1 MSLIQK
7 VKRNMEGRNWLRRT
21 EFILFIALLIA
32 TIVDAAILLLY
43 PIKFCATASREV

>member
-32 TIVDAAILLLY
+32 TIVLFRRNRARQSGRRRLR
-43 PIKFCATASREV
+43 P